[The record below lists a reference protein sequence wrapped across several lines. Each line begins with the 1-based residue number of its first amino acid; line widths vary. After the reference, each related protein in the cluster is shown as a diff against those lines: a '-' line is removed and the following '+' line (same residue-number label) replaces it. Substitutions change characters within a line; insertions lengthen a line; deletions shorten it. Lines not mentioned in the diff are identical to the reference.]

1 MIPNGQNLP
10 EISSPNVLHEFL
22 QASYCKFTL
31 LPFPVIACTTFQN
44 LSNRCSRNYD
54 PSISRIFESSIW
66 RVFDNWP
73 NCVTQADVNALMHLK
88 KKDNFSFLKHHARC
102 YIICKLE
109 REGTTLNKKTFA
121 NV

>member
-1 MIPNGQNLP
+1 MLYRIIQKKSKQNFLDNWA
-10 EISSPNVLHEFL
+10 IGIFWRFRCHE
-22 QASYCKFTL
+22 Q
-31 LPFPVIACTTFQN
+31 V
-44 LSNRCSRNYD
+44 
-54 PSISRIFESSIW
+54 IW

-109 REGTTLNKKTFA
+109 REGAL
-121 NV
+121 

>member
-1 MIPNGQNLP
+1 MAGIF
-10 EISSPNVLHEFL
+10 SPPL
-22 QASYCKFTL
+22 
-31 LPFPVIACTTFQN
+31 
-44 LSNRCSRNYD
+44 
-54 PSISRIFESSIW
+54 
-66 RVFDNWP
+66 
-73 NCVTQADVNALMHLK
+73 TQADVNALMHLK